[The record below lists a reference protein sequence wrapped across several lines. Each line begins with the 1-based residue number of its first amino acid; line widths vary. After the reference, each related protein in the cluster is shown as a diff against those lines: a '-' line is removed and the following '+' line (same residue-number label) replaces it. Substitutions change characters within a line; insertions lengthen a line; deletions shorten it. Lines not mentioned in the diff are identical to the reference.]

1 MGREKTDGRRGNEF
15 LPGWRDEHEPE
26 EFNEAHDSSDGDPTM
41 TTRGSTADTIQQ
53 EASVALDTS
62 DAGLPR
68 WPEMVCALSRS
79 NDLTR
84 DIFHA

>member
-1 MGREKTDGRRGNEF
+1 
-15 LPGWRDEHEPE
+15 
-26 EFNEAHDSSDGDPTM
+26 M